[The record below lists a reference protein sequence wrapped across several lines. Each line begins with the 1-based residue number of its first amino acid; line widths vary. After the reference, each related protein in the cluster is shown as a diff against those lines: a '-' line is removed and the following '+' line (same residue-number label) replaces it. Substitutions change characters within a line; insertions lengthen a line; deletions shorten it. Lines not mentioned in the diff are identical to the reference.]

1 MQILKIGDWIVI
13 ASVALATILLAI
25 PGDEP
30 AVGAVAFIHSDA
42 GLAGPFALN
51 EHRLIDYNGPA
62 GRTTVELGSAQ
73 TPMAQAPIAQA
84 RIATSEC
91 RHQICVSAGWIR
103 RAGEVAV
110 CLPNGIILRL
120 AGPASAADLDAISH

>member
-42 GLAGPFALN
+42 GVAGPFALN

-73 TPMAQAPIAQA
+73 APMAQA

-103 RAGEVAV
+103 RAGDVAV